1 MNSFTPPGESD
12 IRYASFPR
20 LIRTASFRL
29 SATYLALFSVSVIVL
44 GAIVYFAVG
53 REISRQIDDRVLRET
68 STLQSYFEREGFAA
82 LTQEIRARTLAAA
95 SPDYRLEDQ
104 NGGFIAGNL
113 PSPASRGDLFGY
125 VSFEFAVR
133 ADSSEKTW
141 ERALVTKLKGGPVLV
156 VGEELT
162 GVVEARRAVLIAFFW
177 VLAATLVLG
186 ALGGLFLSSAF
197 LQRIDAMSRTAQ
209 GIIAGDLSRRI
220 PDTRGNDDDFARL
233 ARTFNQ
239 MLDRIGALLESNKHI
254 SDNIAHDLRS
264 PLARVLRR
272 LEAARTDAT
281 AIDDY
286 KNAIDAAVNEVNGIL
301 ATFGA
306 LLRIGQIESGARRA
320 GFRNVDL
327 AAIASEVAE
336 AFHPSATDEGK
347 TLVAELQTILSMKG
361 DKELLTQ
368 LVANLIDN
376 AIRHTFAGCRIN
388 ITSSIDAA
396 GARLTIAD
404 DGPGVPVS
412 DLTRIF
418 ERFYRVDRS
427 RRTPGDGL
435 GLSLVAAIA
444 ELHEM
449 QIVAHDNEPGL
460 KIVVVVRIQQ
470 PSGSLT

>member
-1 MNSFTPPGESD
+1 LSSFTPPGESD
-12 IRYASFPR
+12 IRYASFRR

-29 SATYLALFSVSVIVL
+29 AAIYLALFSVSVVVL
-44 GAIVYFAVG
+44 GAIVYFIVG

-68 STLQSYFEREGFAA
+68 STLEAHFERVGLAA

-95 SPDYRLEDQ
+95 SLDYRLEDED
-104 NGGFIAGNL
+104 GGFIAGNL
-113 PSPASRGDLFGY
+113 PTPAIGHDSFGF
-125 VSFEFAVR
+125 VSFQFVVR
-133 ADSSEKTW
+133 AASDEKTW
-141 ERALVTKLKGGPVLV
+141 ERALITKLKSGPVLV

-186 ALGGLFLSSAF
+186 ALGGLFLGSAF

-209 GIIAGDLSRRI
+209 GIIEGDLSRRV
-220 PDTRGNDDDFARL
+220 PDTRGTDDDFARL
-233 ARTFNQ
+233 ARTFNK

-272 LEAARTDAT
+272 LEAARANAT

-286 KNAIDAAVNEVNGIL
+286 KIAIDAAVDEVNGIL

-306 LLRIGQIESGARRA
+306 LLRIGQIETGARRA

-336 AFHPSATDEGK
+336 AFQPSATDEGK
-347 TLVAELQTILSMKG
+347 TLVAELQARLSMGG

-368 LVANLIDN
+368 LVANLVDN

-388 ITSSIDAA
+388 MNSSIDAD

-404 DGPGVPVS
+404 DGPGVPAS
-412 DLTRIF
+412 ELSRIF
-418 ERFYRVDRS
+418 ERFHRVDRS

-449 QIVAHDNEPGL
+449 QIVASDNEPGL
-460 KIVVVVRIQQ
+460 KISLVIRMQQ
-470 PSGSLT
+470 PSSSSL